1 MTVQAKKLWLDGKML
16 DWKDG
21 TTHVLTHTL
30 HYGVGVF
37 EGIRCYK
44 TTDGKSA
51 VFRLP
56 EHVRRLRHSAHAVF
70 LKVPYSDE
78 QISQAILDV
87 LAANELAEAYIRP
100 LVFLGAGTMGLYP
113 DKNPTQV
120 MIAAWS
126 WGAYLGE
133 EGLKNGIR
141 VRVSSYI
148 RPHVNSFM
156 TKAKVCGGYVN
167 SYLAKMEA
175 KRDGYD
181 EALFLDT
188 EGYVCEASGENV
200 FLVRDGV
207 IKTPPLTAA
216 LPGITRDSVMTLA
229 HDRGIPVIETRFS
242 RDEVYMAD
250 EFFMTGTAA
259 ELTPVRELDG
269 RAIGTGKPGPITQT
283 LQDAYFRAVK
293 GADDRHRSWLTYL

>member
-44 TTDGKSA
+44 TTDGRSA
-51 VFRLP
+51 IFRLP
-56 EHVRRLRHSAHAVF
+56 EHVRRLRHSAYAVY

-87 LAANELAEAYIRP
+87 LHANELAEAYIRP

-167 SYLAKMEA
+167 SYLPRWRRSATA
-175 KRDGYD
+175 TTRRCCWTPR
-181 EALFLDT
+181 ATSARRAARTSSWCAT
-188 EGYVCEASGENV
+188 E
-200 FLVRDGV
+200 
-207 IKTPPLTAA
+207 
-216 LPGITRDSVMTLA
+216 
-229 HDRGIPVIETRFS
+229 
-242 RDEVYMAD
+242 
-250 EFFMTGTAA
+250 
-259 ELTPVRELDG
+259 
-269 RAIGTGKPGPITQT
+269 
-283 LQDAYFRAVK
+283 
-293 GADDRHRSWLTYL
+293 

>member
-1 MTVQAKKLWLDGKML
+1 MTVEAKKLWLDGRML

-44 TTDGKSA
+44 TVDGRSA

-56 EHVRRLRHSAHAVF
+56 EHMRRLRASAHAVYM
-70 LKVPYSDE
+70 KVPYSDE
-78 QISQAILDV
+78 QLSQALLDV
-87 LAANELAEAYIRP
+87 LRENELAEAYIRP

-133 EGLKNGIR
+133 EGLKNGIK

-207 IKTPPLTAA
+207 IKTPTLGSA

-229 HDRGIPVIETRFS
+229 RDHGYTVVEARFS

-269 RAIGTGKPGPITQT
+269 RTIGAGKPGPVTKT
-283 LQDAYFRAVK
+283 LQEAYFRAVK
-293 GADDRHRSWLTYL
+293 GADDKHKDWLTYL

>member
-269 RAIGTGKPGPITQT
+269 RAIGTGKPGPVTQT

>member
-1 MTVQAKKLWLDGKML
+1 MTVEAKKLWLDGRML

-44 TTDGKSA
+44 TVDGRSA

-56 EHVRRLRHSAHAVF
+56 EHMRRLRHSAHAVY

-78 QISQAILDV
+78 QLSQALLDV
-87 LAANELAEAYIRP
+87 LRENDLAEAYIRP
-100 LVFLGAGTMGLYP
+100 LVFLGAGTMGLFP

-207 IKTPPLTAA
+207 IKTPTLGAA

-229 HDRGIPVIETRFS
+229 RDHGYTVLESRFS

-269 RAIGTGKPGPITQT
+269 RSIGSGKPGPVTKT
-283 LQDAYFRAVK
+283 LQEAYFRAVK
-293 GADDRHRSWLTYL
+293 GADDKHKDWLTYL

>member
-44 TTDGKSA
+44 TTDGRSA
-51 VFRLP
+51 IFRLP
-56 EHVRRLRHSAHAVF
+56 EHVRRLRHSAYAVY

-87 LAANELAEAYIRP
+87 LHANELAEAYIRP

-229 HDRGIPVIETRFS
+229 RDRGLSVVETRFS
-242 RDEVYMAD
+242 RDEIYMAD

-269 RAIGTGKPGPITQT
+269 RAIGTGKPGPITQS

-293 GADDRHRSWLTYL
+293 GADERHRAWLTYL